1 MSYEQMSQSSFIK
14 EIKEV
19 TYGAH
24 PRKFCFVLGA
34 GASRTSGIK
43 SGQELV
49 KIWDKDL
56 RERNE
61 DEYECWRKSLAITDD
76 NMSSFYSQYYEKRFR
91 RCRADGYNYI
101 EKIMES
107 AKPSAGYVMLAHM
120 LTKTPHN
127 VVITTNFDHLTEDA
141 VNYYVQNTPLVIGHE
156 FLAHYASGHPVRPT
170 IIKIHRDLL
179 FDPKNRSEDL
189 QKLHDNWK
197 TLLTL
202 IFENYHPVFIGYAGN
217 DKSLMDFLVEN
228 AKKFKNDEWKFPY
241 WMLYKNDAV
250 EGKVQEFLEQSDGFI
265 IRHSGFDQV
274 MIQLGAAFDYR
285 IPTKDAFLEDAQKRY
300 NSLSDAIDALSD
312 PPKVSN
318 AAEEASTDADASYET
333 VLEYDPL
340 DEEKDRVVQAIEQIT
355 SQSEVRRMYRDSV
368 IHSFEGNYADAAAI
382 CKKLIEIEPEN
393 ARYHAGLGNALYN
406 LEDYEGALAEYNK
419 AAEYKPED
427 ESVHSNI
434 ATILEKLGQSEDA
447 LKEYSKVVELKP
459 EDVSNHYKL
468 AVALENL
475 KQTEDAL
482 VEYRKVADL
491 EPEKAVNH
499 RKVAELLE
507 KAEQYDD
514 AAAEYRKAAELEPQN
529 AATHSQLATVLEKL
543 EQYEDALAEYL
554 VASKL
559 APDDASAIDKA
570 AKMLEKLGKYE
581 DALSKYRK
589 VLELYPRDAA
599 AHFRVAH
606 ILEILGNDKE
616 ALEEYQNALKI
627 SPDDALNHFKVAE
640 LLEKMGRCSDALDEA
655 CKAVELDPKS
665 ADAHY
670 LLARIWEKSELYQ
683 DALNEYNT
691 ALKLNPQKDMVHFK
705 TALMLEKLER
715 YPEALI
721 EYQKAVELNPE
732 DASNYNGVSMM
743 LLKLESYDEALAAA
757 QKAIALD
764 PQSSHL
770 YETLCLILRKLNRD
784 NEAAEAAKKA
794 EELGTH
800 PIQPVAS

>member
-156 FLAHYASGHPVRPT
+156 FLAHYAYGHPVRPT

-179 FDPKNRSEDL
+179 FDPKSRSEDL

-228 AKKFKNDEWKFPY
+228 AQKFKNDEWKFPY

-318 AAEEASTDADASYET
+318 AAEEASTDADASHET

-434 ATILEKLGQSEDA
+434 ATILEKLGKSEDA
-447 LKEYSKVVELKP
+447 LKEYRKVVELKP

-475 KQTEDAL
+475 KQNEDAL

-499 RKVAELLE
+499 CKVAELLE
-507 KAEQYDD
+507 RTEQYDD

-529 AATHSQLATVLEKL
+529 AATHYQLATVLEKL
-543 EQYEDALAEYL
+543 GQYEDALA
-554 VASKL
+554 
-559 APDDASAIDKA
+559 KA
-570 AKMLEKLGKYE
+570 
-581 DALSKYRK
+581 
-589 VLELYPRDAA
+589 
-599 AHFRVAH
+599 H
-606 ILEILGNDKE
+606 
-616 ALEEYQNALKI
+616 
-627 SPDDALNHFKVAE
+627 
-640 LLEKMGRCSDALDEA
+640 
-655 CKAVELDPKS
+655 KAVELDPES

-670 LLARIWEKSELYQ
+670 LLAKILEKSELYH
-683 DALNEYNT
+683 DALNEYRT
-691 ALKLNPQKDMVHFK
+691 ALRLNPQKDMVHFK

-732 DASNYNGVSMM
+732 DASNHNGVSMM
-743 LLKLESYDEALAAA
+743 LLKVGSCDEALAAA

-764 PQSSHL
+764 PKSSHL
-770 YETLCLILRKLNRD
+770 YMTLCLILRKLNRD